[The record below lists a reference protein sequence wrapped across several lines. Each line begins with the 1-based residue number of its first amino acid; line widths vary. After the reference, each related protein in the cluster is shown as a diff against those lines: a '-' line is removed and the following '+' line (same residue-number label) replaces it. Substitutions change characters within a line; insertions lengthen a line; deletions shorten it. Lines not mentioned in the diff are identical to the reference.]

1 MKVKTILFVIGILLI
16 GFVIGMLTSGQIR
29 NQKLKPVR
37 SFFSADRFREGM
49 YDIIQPT
56 EEQKVE
62 IDQILDKYEKLN
74 QELQTDFRREFETNM
89 RAFRKEV
96 DSKLTQ
102 DQLARI
108 KAMDEK
114 RQEMIRE
121 GRRGRQNDSINR
133 GHDRRHD
140 GRSREE
146 GPPPPRYDRDSVRSD
161 TVHRY

>member
-1 MKVKTILFVIGILLI
+1 MKAKTILFVIGILLI

-37 SFFSADRFREGM
+37 FFFSADKFREGM
-49 YDIIQPT
+49 YNIIQPT

-74 QELQTDFRREFETNM
+74 QDLQNDFRREFETNM

-96 DSKLTQ
+96 DSKLTR

-108 KAMDEK
+108 REMDEK

-121 GRRGRQNDSINR
+121 GRRNRQDDSASRRFDRRYDGRFRDGPPRPHLDNDSLR
-133 GHDRRHD
+133 
-140 GRSREE
+140 
-146 GPPPPRYDRDSVRSD
+146 RDSSR
-161 TVHRY
+161 RF